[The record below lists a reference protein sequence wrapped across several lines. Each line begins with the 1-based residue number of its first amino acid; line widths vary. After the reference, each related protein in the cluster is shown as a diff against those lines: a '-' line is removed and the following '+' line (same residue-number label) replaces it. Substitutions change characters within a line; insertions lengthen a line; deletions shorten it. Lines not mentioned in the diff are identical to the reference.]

1 MTTRQR
7 YMRGRAVYPGK
18 ANNYHRWTAP
28 TCRCGCGR
36 AVPQR
41 GRYRCYQKARE
52 GSPLRRGGESRKCYT
67 KLVDV

>member
-7 YMRGRAVYPGK
+7 CLRGHAVYPSK

-36 AVPQR
+36 DVPQR
-41 GRYRCYQKARE
+41 GRYRCYQKSARGLPAE
-52 GSPLRRGGESRKCYT
+52 AGR
-67 KLVDV
+67 